1 MRRGTGTVRMRAT
14 LAALLVV
21 GVAMVFG
28 VAVLLAVL
36 RELLTEEVAA
46 AARARASEIAT
57 QVASN
62 DLDEVILAADPDDEL
77 VQVVDGRGRVVLASK
92 NVSGAPVALPG
103 QNASAELRPGAT
115 ENPMVVVSVPAGTER
130 GLSVLVGRSTKSVT
144 DVTILVARLLAV
156 GLPTLLLVIAA
167 LTWRLVGRSLA
178 PVEAIRREVDAIS
191 ASELH
196 RRVPAPATVDEIGRL
211 ARTMNEMLG
220 RLERSHERQRRF
232 VADASHEL
240 RSPVA
245 AIRQHAEVTLA
256 HPAWADAAELA
267 GTVLA
272 EGLRI
277 QGLIDDLLLLARADE
292 RNLLVRQE
300 PLDVDDLVFDEARRL
315 RATGTLRID
324 TTAVSAGR
332 VDGDVAGLRRV
343 LLNLGDNAARHAR
356 SRVAFAVAEQNGAV
370 VLDIDDDGPGID
382 QADRERVKERFVRLD
397 EARTRDAGGSGLG
410 LAIVVELVAAHHGS
424 VEITGSPLGGARIEV
439 RLPRTAES
447 C

>member
-1 MRRGTGTVRMRAT
+1 MRAT

-21 GVAMVFG
+21 GAAMVFG
-28 VAVLLAVL
+28 AAVLLAVL
-36 RELLTEEVAA
+36 RQLLTHEVTE
-46 AARARASEIAT
+46 AARVRASEIAMQIT
-57 QVASN
+57 SN
-62 DLDEVILAADPDDEL
+62 DLDEIVLAADPGEEL
-77 VQVVDGRGRVVLASK
+77 VQVVDAGGRVVVASM
-92 NVSGAPVALPG
+92 NVSGGAPVALPG
-103 QNASAELRPGAT
+103 PNGSAEVRTGAM
-115 ENPMVVVSVPAGTER
+115 ENPMVVVSMPAGAER
-130 GLSVLVGRSTKSVT
+130 GLSVLVGRSTESVT
-144 DVTILVARLLAV
+144 DVTILVAGLLAV
-156 GLPTLLLVIAA
+156 GLPTLLLVIAV

-178 PVEAIRREVDAIS
+178 PVDAIRREVDAIS

-196 RRVPAPATVDEIGRL
+196 RRVPAPATADEIGRL
-211 ARTMNEMLG
+211 AGTMNEMLG

-256 HPAWADAAELA
+256 HPARSDAAELA

-292 RNLLVRQE
+292 KNLRVRQE
-300 PLDVDDLVFDEARRL
+300 PVDVDDLVFDEARRL

-324 TTAVSAGR
+324 TSAVSAGR

-343 LLNLGDNAARHAR
+343 LQNLGDNAARHAR
-356 SRVAFAVAEQNGAV
+356 SRVAFAVAEQDGAV
-370 VLDIDDDGPGID
+370 VLGIDDDGPGID
-382 QADRERVKERFVRLD
+382 PGDRERVKERFVRLD
-397 EARTRDAGGSGLG
+397 EARTRDSGGSGLG
-410 LAIVVELVAAHHGS
+410 LAIVAELVAAHHGL

>member
-1 MRRGTGTVRMRAT
+1 
-14 LAALLVV
+14 
-21 GVAMVFG
+21 MVCG
-28 VAVLLAVL
+28 AAVLLAVL

-46 AARARASEIAT
+46 TARARATEIAM
-57 QVASN
+57 QVGSN
-62 DLDEVILAADPDDEL
+62 DLDEVILAAEPQDEL

-92 NVSGAPVALPG
+92 NVSGPPVALPG
-103 QNASAELRPGAT
+103 PDASAELRAGAT

-196 RRVPAPATVDEIGRL
+196 RRVPAPVTVDEIGRL

-220 RLERSHERQRRF
+220 RLERSHELQRRF

-256 HPAWADAAELA
+256 HPAWADATELA

-277 QGLIDDLLLLARADE
+277 QRLIDDLLLLARADE

-300 PLDVDDLVFDEARRL
+300 PVDVDDLVFDEARRL
-315 RATGTLRID
+315 RATGALRID

-356 SRVAFAVAEQNGAV
+356 SRVAFAVAEQDGAV

-382 QADRERVKERFVRLD
+382 PADRERVKERFVRLD
-397 EARTRDAGGSGLG
+397 EARTRDTGGSGLG
-410 LAIVVELVAAHHGS
+410 LAIVAELVAAHHGS

-439 RLPRTAES
+439 RLPRSTES